1 LVGLSKPVERGKEII
16 AMKVEVL
23 GRECAKC
30 HKVADSIRE
39 IANHLGLEVD
49 IIHITNLNK
58 IVERGVML
66 TPAVFLDGDK
76 KCEGRVPTESEVR
89 SWLTARA

>member
-1 LVGLSKPVERGKEII
+1 MVGLSKPVERGKEII

-23 GRECAKC
+23 GRGCAKC

-39 IANHLGLEVD
+39 IANQLSLKVD
-49 IIHITNLNK
+49 IVHVTDLNE

-66 TPAVFLDGDK
+66 TPAVFLDGEK
-76 KCEGRVPTESEVR
+76 KCEGRVPTESEIR